1 MDDKVVLVLKGRS
14 WQFLPLLTYFD
25 SDFRI
30 PHQGVY
36 LVVFFRSYHL
46 YVKFN
51 VGPCTYFFNKITM
64 YSAEYI
70 TNTNEREKKNEE
82 NLEVTRLNVK

>member
-51 VGPCTYFFNKITM
+51 VGPCKYFFNKITM

-70 TNTNEREKKNEE
+70 TSCGEKKNEE